1 MKKIEYILFGLFAVF
16 LALSTFYGY
25 MQSQKMCEF
34 RLFFNELKQKS
45 DNQIGWIE
53 ALKEYRFNEVILN
66 GTKMS
71 ADFNVVDI
79 GENKKKISEVISDNT
94 LILRYSEM
102 HCEVCVDSI
111 VKRLNVYKD
120 SIGLQNIVLLT
131 TSQNFGYMR
140 RFKKINRIPFGIYN
154 IDEALDS
161 VLVDI
166 GMPYLFVYSTISKRI
181 NNMFIPQKEDPQLTD
196 EYLHSILMKYYMD

>member
-34 RLFFNELKQKS
+34 RLFLNELKQKY
-45 DNQIGWIE
+45 NTQIGRIE
-53 ALKEYRFNEVILN
+53 ALKEYRFNEVILS

-166 GMPYLFVYSTISKRI
+166 GMPYLFVYSTLSKRI

>member
-1 MKKIEYILFGLFAVF
+1 MQILTWWTL
-16 LALSTFYGY
+16 
-25 MQSQKMCEF
+25 E
-34 RLFFNELKQKS
+34 
-45 DNQIGWIE
+45 
-53 ALKEYRFNEVILN
+53 
-66 GTKMS
+66 
-71 ADFNVVDI
+71 
-79 GENKKKISEVISDNT
+79 KKISEVISDNT

-166 GMPYLFVYSTISKRI
+166 GMPYLFVYSTLSKRI

>member
-1 MKKIEYILFGLFAVF
+1 MKKREYVLLGLLTIFLVF
-16 LALSTFYGY
+16 STFYGY
-25 MQSQKMCEF
+25 MQSRKIGEF
-34 RLFFNELKQKS
+34 RLFLKELKQKS
-45 DNQIGWIE
+45 DVQMGRIE
-53 ALKEYRFNEVILN
+53 TLKEYRFNEVILN
-66 GTKMS
+66 GTNMH
-71 ADFNVVDI
+71 ADFSVVDI
-79 GENKKKISEVISDNT
+79 WENKKKMSEVISDNT

-111 VKRLNVYKD
+111 VKKLNVYKD

-140 RFKKINRIPFGIYN
+140 RFKKINSIPFGIYN
-154 IDEALDS
+154 MDEALDS

-166 GMPYLFVYSTISKRI
+166 GMPYLFVYSTLSKRI
-181 NNMFIPQKEDPQLTD
+181 NNVFVPQKEAPQLTD

>member
-1 MKKIEYILFGLFAVF
+1 MKKREYVLLGLLTIFLVF
-16 LALSTFYGY
+16 STFYGY
-25 MQSQKMCEF
+25 MQSRKIGEF
-34 RLFFNELKQKS
+34 RLFLKELKQKS
-45 DNQIGWIE
+45 DVQMGRIE
-53 ALKEYRFNEVILN
+53 TLKEYRFNEVILN
-66 GTKMS
+66 GTNMH
-71 ADFNVVDI
+71 ADFSVVDI
-79 GENKKKISEVISDNT
+79 WENKKKMSEIISDNT

-111 VKRLNVYKD
+111 VKKLNVYKD

-140 RFKKINRIPFGIYN
+140 RFKKINSIPFGIYN
-154 IDEALDS
+154 MDEALDS

-166 GMPYLFVYSTISKRI
+166 GMPYLFVYSTLSKRI
-181 NNMFIPQKEDPQLTD
+181 NNVFVPQKEAPQLTD